1 MSKPVI
7 ATDVDGIIV
16 KWQSGLPYF
25 AQKYNLPV
33 EHILEMMTTEKF
45 IKPAELFDCEED
57 LAIKLLLKYNNSDFI
72 RYLAP
77 YADALAT
84 VNKLKEKYDFVAI
97 TALGNSVDA
106 NLNRRFNLNALF
118 PDAFT
123 EIMVCDYDESKD
135 ALLEKAKEKY
145 GDRIVCYVD
154 DLPKHIAAAD
164 KVFENTETRVF
175 YMPRG
180 PREGSVTAPGILVE
194 DWHQIV
200 TCLESLASV
209 KKPVKS
215 LTELWEETIKDQI
228 RKEPNNPPFNWPPRQ
243 IPGDWWKSPITPF
256 SPSIAPMDDWW
267 NHNRITSVTNDNKIS
282 C

>member
-1 MSKPVI
+1 
-7 ATDVDGIIV
+7 
-16 KWQSGLPYF
+16 
-25 AQKYNLPV
+25 
-33 EHILEMMTTEKF
+33 MMTTEKF
-45 IKPAELFDCEED
+45 IKPAELFDCEEE
-57 LAIKLLLKYNNSDFI
+57 LAVKLLLKYNNSDFI

-135 ALLEKAKEKY
+135 ALLEKAKVKY

-154 DLPKHIAAAD
+154 DLPKHIAAAS
-164 KVFENTETRVF
+164 KVFEDTETRVF

-180 PREGSVTAPGILVE
+180 EREGSVTAPGIMVE

-200 TCLESLASV
+200 TCLESLKSV
-209 KKPVKS
+209 KKPQKS
-215 LTELWEETIKDQI
+215 LTGLWEEAIKDQI
-228 RKEPNNPPFNWPPRQ
+228 RKEQHPFNWPPRQ
-243 IPGDWWKSPITPF
+243 VPGDWWKQPIIPF
-256 SPSIAPMDDWW
+256 SPGPHVPPGNDWW
-267 NHNRITSVTNDNKIS
+267 NNGRITCDNHQIN

>member
-33 EHILEMMTTEKF
+33 EHILDMMTTEKF
-45 IKPAELFDCEED
+45 IKPAELFDCEEE
-57 LAIKLLLKYNNSDFI
+57 LAVKLLLKYNNSDFI

-135 ALLEKAKEKY
+135 ALLEKAKVKY
-145 GDRIVCYVD
+145 SDRIVCYVD
-154 DLPKHIAAAD
+154 DLPKHIAAAS
-164 KVFENTETRVF
+164 KVFEDTETRVF

-180 PREGSVTAPGILVE
+180 EREGSVTAPGIMVE

-200 TCLESLASV
+200 TCLESLKSV
-209 KKPVKS
+209 KKPQKS
-215 LTELWEETIKDQI
+215 LSGLWEEAIKDQI
-228 RKEPNNPPFNWPPRQ
+228 RKEQHPFNWPPRQ
-243 IPGDWWKSPITPF
+243 VPGDWWKQPIIPF
-256 SPSIAPMDDWW
+256 SPGPHVPPGNDWW
-267 NHNRITSVTNDNKIS
+267 NNGRITCDNHQIN

>member
-7 ATDVDGIIV
+7 ITDVDGVTV

-33 EHILEMMTTEKF
+33 TNILNMMSSERF
-45 IKPAELFDCEED
+45 ILPAELFECEEE

-77 YADALAT
+77 YNDALKSI
-84 VNKLKEKYDFVAI
+84 NKLKEEYDFVAI
-97 TALGNSVDA
+97 TALGDSVDA

-118 PDAFT
+118 PGAFT
-123 EIMVCDYDESKD
+123 DIMVCDYNESKD

-145 GDRIVCYVD
+145 GSRIVCYVD
-154 DLPKHIAAAD
+154 DLPKHVAAAYS
-164 KVFENTETRVF
+164 VFKNTEVKVF

-180 PREGSVTAPGILVE
+180 EREGSVNAPGIVVE

-200 TCLESLASV
+200 EHLKSA
-209 KKPVKS
+209 KKPQKS
-215 LTELWEETIKDQI
+215 LLELWEEIV
-228 RKEPNNPPFNWPPRQ
+228 KEQNTDKFKLPPHRPE
-243 IPGDWWKSPITPF
+243 DWWKRPTPITPF
-256 SPSIAPMDDWW
+256 SPTIAPNDWW
-267 NHNRITSVTNDNKIS
+267 NNYPRITCGTVSKL
-282 C
+282 